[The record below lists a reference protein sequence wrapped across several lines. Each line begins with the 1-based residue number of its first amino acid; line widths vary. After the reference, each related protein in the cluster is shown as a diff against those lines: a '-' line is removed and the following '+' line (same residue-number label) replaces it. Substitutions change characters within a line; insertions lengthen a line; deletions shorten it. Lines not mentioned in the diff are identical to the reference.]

1 LIQIY
6 AHFQR
11 ILMPFCLL
19 VVQTSTKQNLS
30 GRGNSY
36 STSRQAF
43 SESRVISGGLIIALA
58 LMVGITVYWKKFW
71 GKQPLNEGQELQF
84 RERQPLNEIME
95 ATQNF
100 SQEIGRTGFGSV
112 FFGKL
117 PDGKEIAVKVFCN
130 MVQANE
136 KFLNDVF
143 LNEIDLLSR
152 VHHKNLVT
160 LLGYCIGESGQHML
174 IYDHLS
180 EGSLRDH
187 LYGQR
192 AGLSKLDWK
201 SRLKIAIDAA
211 EGLQYLH
218 VCCTPM
224 IIHRDV
230 KSTNIILDSDLNGK
244 LGDFGLSMMTMDRKA
259 PIDTLVAGTYG
270 YADPEY
276 VMSGVLT
283 QKSDVYSFGVV
294 LLEIICGRKPI
305 DRTLPE
311 EEKSLPEWVRNYV
324 GIKENPVKIVEI
336 IDKKMDGNYD
346 MKSITIVAK
355 LALRCIEETSSW
367 RPSMSEVVGEL
378 KEAFMYE
385 KVKLKEAP
393 VAKHK

>member
-1 LIQIY
+1 LYKGGDCIQETRKNSRKNK
-6 AHFQR
+6 ASV
-11 ILMPFCLL
+11 ILGIP
-19 VVQTSTKQNLS
+19 
-30 GRGNSY
+30 
-36 STSRQAF
+36 
-43 SESRVISGGLIIALA
+43 ISGGLIIALA

-71 GKQPLNEGQELQF
+71 GKQPLNEGQE
-84 RERQPLNEIME
+84 QPLNEDDSMVFNLEEIME

-100 SQEIGRTGFGSV
+100 SKEIGRTGFGSV

-117 PDGKEIAVKVFCN
+117 PDGKEIAVKVLRGIEGFST
-130 MVQANE
+130 
-136 KFLNDVF
+136 
-143 LNEIDLLSR
+143 EIDHLSR
-152 VHHKNLVT
+152 VHHKNLVP
-160 LLGYCIGESGQHML
+160 LLGYCHESGKHML
-174 IYDHLS
+174 IYDYMS
-180 EGSLRDH
+180 QGSLSHRV
-187 LYGQR
+187 YVKN
-192 AGLSKLDWK
+192 ANWK

-211 EGLQYLH
+211 EGLRYLH

-230 KSTNIILDSDLNGK
+230 KTTNIILDSDLNGK

-305 DRTLPE
+305 NRTLPE

-336 IDKKMDGNYD
+336 IDKKMDGNYN

-355 LALRCIEETSSW
+355 LALRCVEETSSS

-385 KVKLKEAP
+385 KVK
-393 VAKHK
+393 AKAGSGCQT

>member
-1 LIQIY
+1 
-6 AHFQR
+6 
-11 ILMPFCLL
+11 
-19 VVQTSTKQNLS
+19 
-30 GRGNSY
+30 
-36 STSRQAF
+36 
-43 SESRVISGGLIIALA
+43 
-58 LMVGITVYWKKFW
+58 MVGITVYWKKF
-71 GKQPLNEGQELQF
+71 GTKF
-84 RERQPLNEIME
+84 RTKRQPLIEDYSMVFTLEEIME

-117 PDGKEIAVKVFCN
+117 PDGKEIALKVSSN
-130 MVQANE
+130 IRRANE
-136 KFLNDVF
+136 EF
-143 LNEIDLLSR
+143 LNEVDLLSR
-152 VHHKNLVT
+152 VHHKNVGS
-160 LLGYCIGESGQHML
+160 LLGYCISESGEVMV
-174 IYDHLS
+174 IYDYLS
-180 EGSLRDH
+180 EGTLTEH

-192 AGLSKLDWK
+192 EGLSGLNWK

-230 KSTNIILDSDLNGK
+230 KTSNILLDSDLNGK
-244 LGDFGLSMMTMDRKA
+244 VCDFGLSMMTMDRKA
-259 PIDTLVAGTYG
+259 PIDTPVEGTVG

-276 VMSGVLT
+276 ICTGVLT

-305 DRTLPE
+305 DNTLPE
-311 EEKSLPEWVRNYV
+311 EEIILLEWVKDYV
-324 GIKENPVKIVEI
+324 GINENPGKIVEI

-355 LALRCIEETSSW
+355 LALRCVEQTSSW
-367 RPSMSEVVGEL
+367 RPSMSEIVGEL

-385 KVKLKEAP
+385 KVNMKFRSGS
-393 VAKHK
+393 

>member
-1 LIQIY
+1 
-6 AHFQR
+6 
-11 ILMPFCLL
+11 
-19 VVQTSTKQNLS
+19 
-30 GRGNSY
+30 
-36 STSRQAF
+36 
-43 SESRVISGGLIIALA
+43 
-58 LMVGITVYWKKFW
+58 
-71 GKQPLNEGQELQF
+71 
-84 RERQPLNEIME
+84 ME

-100 SQEIGRTGFGSV
+100 SREIGRTGFGSA

-136 KFLNDVF
+136 KFLNEF
-143 LNEIDLLSR
+143 DLLSR

-160 LLGYCIGESGQHML
+160 LLGYCIGESGQRML
-174 IYDHLS
+174 IYDLVS

-187 LYGQR
+187 LHGQR
-192 AGLSKLDWK
+192 EGLSELNWK
-201 SRLKIAIDAA
+201 RRLKIAIDAA

-230 KSTNIILDSDLNGK
+230 NTTNILLDSDFNAK

-259 PIDTLVAGTYG
+259 PIDTPVAGTMG
-270 YADPEY
+270 YLDPEDFCTEP
-276 VMSGVLT
+276 LT
-283 QKSDVYSFGVV
+283 QKSDVYGFGMV
-294 LLEIICGRKPI
+294 LLEIISGRKPI
-305 DRTLPE
+305 DATPE
-311 EEKSLPEWVRNYV
+311 EINPRQWVKYYV

-355 LALRCIEETSSW
+355 LALRCIEETSSS

-378 KEAFMYE
+378 REAFMYE
-385 KVKLKEAP
+385 KVK
-393 VAKHK
+393 